1 MSDLDLGTGSGELV
15 ELPLFPLSTVLLP
28 GGRLGLRIFERR
40 YLDLIR
46 NTLRNQQSFGIV
58 WLAEGGAE
66 VLKPGERQAT
76 LALVG
81 TEAHIAD
88 WDQLPDG
95 LLGIVVEGRRRFQLA
110 SARQDETGLYIG
122 SVRWLAE
129 QDDVPLPPR
138 STELQELLQQLGDH
152 PHVQRLGMSLDAEKA
167 GALANCLAQLLPLP
181 AADAYQILGI
191 DEPLARLDAL
201 HDILDALSA

>member
-1 MSDLDLGTGSGELV
+1 MSESALSAVV
-15 ELPLFPLSTVLLP
+15 ELPLFPLSAVLLP
-28 GGRLGLRIFERR
+28 GGRMGLRIFERR

-76 LALVG
+76 LALIG

-95 LLGIVVEGRRRFQLA
+95 LLGVVVEGRRRFQLV
-110 SARQDETGLYIG
+110 SARQDETGLYVG
-122 SVRWLAE
+122 SVRWVIEAE
-129 QDDVPLPPR
+129 DVPLPPH
-138 STELQELLQQLGDH
+138 SSELHDLLQQLGDH
-152 PHVQRLGMSLDAEKA
+152 PHVQRLGMQLNVETA
-167 GALANCLAQLLPLP
+167 GALANSLAQLLPLP

-191 DEPLARLDAL
+191 DDPLARLDTL
-201 HDILDALSA
+201 HDIVNSLSS

>member
-1 MSDLDLGTGSGELV
+1 MSELASNALV
-15 ELPLFPLSTVLLP
+15 DLPLFPLSTVLLP
-28 GGRLGLRIFERR
+28 GGRMGLRIFERR

-46 NTLRNQQSFGIV
+46 NTMRNQQSFGIV
-58 WLAEGGAE
+58 WLAAGGAE
-66 VLKPGERQAT
+66 VLPQGERQAT
-76 LALVG
+76 LAVIG

-95 LLGIVVEGRRRFQLA
+95 LLGVVVEGHRRFQLA
-110 SARQDETGLYIG
+110 SARQDDTGLYIG
-122 SVRWLAE
+122 TVKWLTE
-129 QDDVPLPPR
+129 PEDVALPPR
-138 STELQELLQQLGDH
+138 STELQELLQQLGEH
-152 PHVQRLGMSLDAEKA
+152 PHVKRLGMSLDVEKA

-201 HDILDALSA
+201 HDILDALSS

>member
-1 MSDLDLGTGSGELV
+1 MSDLGSSAV
-15 ELPLFPLSTVLLP
+15 AELPLFPLSTVLLP
-28 GGRLGLRIFERR
+28 GGRMGLRIFERR

-46 NTLRNQQSFGIV
+46 DTMRNQQSFGIV

-76 LALVG
+76 LAQIG

-95 LLGIVVEGRRRFQLA
+95 LLGVVVEGRRRFQLA
-110 SARQDETGLYIG
+110 SARQDDTGLYIG
-122 SVRWLAE
+122 EVSWLTE
-129 QDDVPLPPR
+129 QEDVVLPPR
-138 STELQELLQQLGDH
+138 STELHELLQQLGEH
-152 PHVQRLGMSLDAEKA
+152 PHVQRLGMQLNVETA
-167 GALANCLAQLLPLP
+167 GALANSLAQLLPLP

-191 DEPLARLDAL
+191 DAPLARLDAL
-201 HDILDALSA
+201 HDILDALSS

>member
-1 MSDLDLGTGSGELV
+1 MSESALSAVV
-15 ELPLFPLSTVLLP
+15 ELPLFPLSAVLLP
-28 GGRLGLRIFERR
+28 GGRMGLRIFERR

-76 LALVG
+76 LALIG

-95 LLGIVVEGRRRFQLA
+95 LLGVVVEGRRRFQLV
-110 SARQDETGLYIG
+110 SARQDETGLYVG
-122 SVRWLAE
+122 SVRWVIEAE
-129 QDDVPLPPR
+129 DVPLPPH
-138 STELQELLQQLGDH
+138 SSELHDLLQQLGEH
-152 PHVQRLGMSLDAEKA
+152 PHVQRLGMQLNVETA
-167 GALANCLAQLLPLP
+167 GALANSLAQLLPLP

-191 DEPLARLDAL
+191 DDPLARLDTL
-201 HDILDALSA
+201 HDIVNSLSS